1 MADVKLVYEACITYL
16 EKLLKTFVE
25 FQCFNWMYLDN
36 IIECKLDGL
45 LAFILYLKEK
55 GIVDDLQLFDQYS
68 NLKSFVQDKNE
79 QFFKTLA

>member
-1 MADVKLVYEACITYL
+1 MPI
-16 EKLLKTFVE
+16 
-25 FQCFNWMYLDN
+25 NLDN
-36 IIECKLDGL
+36 IIECKLDDL

-79 QFFKTLA
+79 QFFLKILA